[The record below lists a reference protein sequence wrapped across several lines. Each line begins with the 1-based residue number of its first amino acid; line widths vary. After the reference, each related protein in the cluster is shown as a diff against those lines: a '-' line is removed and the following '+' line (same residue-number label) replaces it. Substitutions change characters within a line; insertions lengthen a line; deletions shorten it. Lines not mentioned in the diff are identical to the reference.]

1 MALLKRAVLLA
12 VALVAVQSCD
22 IAKDT
27 ADSSKG
33 GAKGA
38 VGIAGKMHN
47 GTAGEADLDS
57 GETSSDKTE
66 DGGQ

>member
-1 MALLKRAVLLA
+1 MTHFHKFVWL
-12 VALVAVQSCD
+12 ALVLIAVQSCD

-47 GTAGEADLDS
+47 GTAGDADLDS
-57 GETSSDKTE
+57 GESSSDKPE